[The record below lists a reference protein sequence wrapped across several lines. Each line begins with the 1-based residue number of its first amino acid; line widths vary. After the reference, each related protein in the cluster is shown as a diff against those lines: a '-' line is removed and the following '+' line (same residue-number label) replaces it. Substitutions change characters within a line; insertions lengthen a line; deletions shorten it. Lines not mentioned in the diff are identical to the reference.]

1 MTLALYEH
9 PFAAYCWKPLIAL
22 YEREIPFERRFVGG
36 VEDREELA
44 KLWPPASIPVLRD
57 EGVGLTVPE
66 STTIVEYL
74 DVIGEAPTLVPREP
88 AAART
93 ARLYDRVLDG
103 QVATPMQKIV
113 LDALRPPEGRDT
125 HGVEEAHAQLEASYQ
140 FLDTRLADGGWMA
153 GEDFSLADC
162 AAAPA
167 LHYASV
173 VHRWDEDGLS
183 GLTRYFAALRE
194 RPSVARVIDEAREYR
209 AVFPLPWPD
218 YAA

>member
-22 YEREIPFERRFVGG
+22 YEREIPFERCFVGG

-44 KLWPPASIPVLRD
+44 KLWPPASIPVLCD

-74 DVIGEAPTLVPREP
+74 DAIGEAPTLVPREP

-93 ARLYDRVLDG
+93 VRLWDRVLDG

-113 LDALRPPEGRDT
+113 LDALRPPEGRDA
-125 HGVEEAHAQLEASYQ
+125 HGVEEAHAQLEASYRL
-140 FLDTRLADGGWMA
+140 LDARLADGGWMA

-173 VHRWDEDGLS
+173 VHRWDEDGLG

-194 RPSVARVIDEAREYR
+194 RPSVARVIDEARGYR